1 MEQVTRQCCILIPA
15 ALTYAFSIVLP
26 IKETSGAPEG
36 VKPPVQAHRAV
47 AKTAQTSW
55 APPQGCLQLVIRGR
69 IRHCPGALDGADER
83 LNINTVSLAYTEG
96 QHQLIIILF

>member
-1 MEQVTRQCCILIPA
+1 MLYPYTRCP
-15 ALTYAFSIVLP
+15 YAFSIVLP

-55 APPQGCLQLVIRGR
+55 VPSRVARSLSAGAASVTVREPLMAQMKGLTSTQ
-69 IRHCPGALDGADER
+69 CPWHILKV
-83 LNINTVSLAYTEG
+83 NTS
-96 QHQLIIILF
+96 